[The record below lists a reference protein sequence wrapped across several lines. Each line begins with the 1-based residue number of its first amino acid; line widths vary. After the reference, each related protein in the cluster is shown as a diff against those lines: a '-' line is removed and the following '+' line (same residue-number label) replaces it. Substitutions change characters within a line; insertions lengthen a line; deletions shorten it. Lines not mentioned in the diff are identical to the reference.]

1 LSRRI
6 AFFDFD
12 GTITDRDT
20 LIEIFRYTYGS
31 FRCNLGFILNSP
43 VLIAYKLGLVSNQFA
58 KEIMLTYFFGTMKA
72 DRFRQQCDDFAR
84 TVLPGF
90 IRPKALEEIKKLQA
104 AGAEVVIVSASA
116 GDWIKAW
123 ANSLGVALIATNLEV
138 KNDIVTGKINGRNCY
153 GEEKIR
159 RITNIYELSGY
170 K

>member
-1 LSRRI
+1 MSRRI

-72 DRFRQQCDDFAR
+72 DRFRQQC
-84 TVLPGF
+84 
-90 IRPKALEEIKKLQA
+90 
-104 AGAEVVIVSASA
+104 
-116 GDWIKAW
+116 
-123 ANSLGVALIATNLEV
+123 
-138 KNDIVTGKINGRNCY
+138 
-153 GEEKIR
+153 
-159 RITNIYELSGY
+159 
-170 K
+170 